1 MLAECALCQS
11 REAEAFALMDECV
24 DQLATAGYSAE
35 REEAITWRGELHL
48 WLGQYGAALADLG
61 PGMASGFPYALIWG
75 GAAHLLLGRHERA
88 LILLDRAVQAVPGD
102 AEAYLWR
109 GEAHERLGQLG
120 RAVGDFDRAIALNG
134 TSVWACVGRA
144 LARARLGDAAGTIA
158 DFTALPA
165 RTLALFEWKTSSTF
179 LFPLMSKDISGIR
192 KASSESETANTNMG
206 KEAAAPAR
214 LKKCGNRRVSSSS
227 SGMTCDSGRVRSRK
241 RRT

>member
-75 GAAHLLLGRHERA
+75 GAAHLLIGDHDRA
-88 LILLDRAVQAVPGD
+88 LALLGRAVQAVPGD

-109 GEAHERLGQLG
+109 GELYERLAHLD
-120 RAVGDFDRAIALNG
+120 RAVADFDRALAMTG
-134 TSVWACVGRA
+134 MAVWPCVGRA
-144 LARARLGDAAGTIA
+144 LANARIGDAAATIA
-158 DFTALPA
+158 DFTALPE
-165 RTLALFEWKTSSTF
+165 RVRALFEWKTGTRVDGDPRVAVDV
-179 LFPLMSKDISGIR
+179 LLKMR
-192 KASSESETANTNMG
+192 
-206 KEAAAPAR
+206 EAAR
-214 LKKCGNRRVSSSS
+214 GLRRSEHYLEVLW
-227 SGMTCDSGRVRSRK
+227 MK
-241 RRT
+241 RG